1 MPFAASSTTEVSNG
15 KSFFTVL
22 DTNIT
27 GDTEIQVRFFY
38 VYLCKHLS
46 VGTIILF

>member
-1 MPFAASSTTEVSNG
+1 MAFAASSTTEISNE

-27 GDTEIQVRFFY
+27 GDTEIQVRFFFMFTY
-38 VYLCKHLS
+38 M
-46 VGTIILF
+46 